1 MAEKY
6 SHPDGGYGI
15 DGAGFVIDKANQ
27 LGNFIGQHLKNQAT
41 QHFAT
46 GEQKANARRQQEQDR
61 TEPNSTTLRGQQNTS
76 PLGLAGSEMP
86 TDPAS
91 KKIQQG
97 IFDRAFANY
106 RANRGTTAT
115 GTEPLV
121 TPAARA
127 RDSEV
132 QRMAQQYG
140 GNDMRLALMEKAPGE
155 TPEDLVK
162 FYQAQRSA
170 GQDETIKQEMV
181 QYFAQQDAFANS
193 QFGGEKAA
201 QMFVDQNPDV
211 AFREF
216 NKNVPL
222 EVLSRGD
229 EQSLRTSP
237 STESFGDG
245 EGGMDMSIDMNK
257 AAVMRTYNQDNAYQV
272 HKDATP
278 TQSLKTDLTG
288 LADQPDVNAEKPP
301 LMASPFAAANKQTF
315 DLLGIESTFGEDALG
330 EDQFMRLKQRL
341 ESIKGNKGFS
351 YDR

>member
-1 MAEKY
+1 MSFELGKFQTAEQRRN
-6 SHPDGGYGI
+6 
-15 DGAGFVIDKANQ
+15 AQQVA
-27 LGNFIGQHLKNQAT
+27 QAD
-41 QHFAT
+41 AS
-46 GEQKANARRQQEQDR
+46 GMQD
-61 TEPNSTTLRGQQNTS
+61 SSLRGKQETA
-76 PLGLAGSEMP
+76 PLSMLGIGGQPLTNNQGRAERPLMP

-91 KKIQQG
+91 QKIQQG
-97 IFDRAFANY
+97 IFDKAFANY

-121 TPAARA
+121 TPAERA

-170 GQDETIKQEMV
+170 GQDETMKQEMV

-288 LADQPDVNAEKPP
+288 LADQPDVDAEKPRM
-301 LMASPFAAANKQTF
+301 MASPFADANKQAF
-315 DLLGIESTFGEDALG
+315 DLLGIESTYGKDVLG
-330 EDQFMRLKQRL
+330 EEQLMRLRQRL
-341 ESIKGNKGFS
+341 ESIKGTNKGFS

>member
-1 MAEKY
+1 MAFELGKFQTAEQRRNAEQLAQADA
-6 SHPDGGYGI
+6 PT
-15 DGAGFVIDKANQ
+15 NQ
-27 LGNFIGQHLKNQAT
+27 SA
-41 QHFAT
+41 
-46 GEQKANARRQQEQDR
+46 
-61 TEPNSTTLRGQQNTS
+61 TLRGQQNTS
-76 PLGLAGSEMP
+76 LLGLTGSQVP
-86 TDPAS
+86 TDPAN

-97 IFDRAFANY
+97 IFDKAFANY
-106 RANRGTTAT
+106 RASRGTTAT

-121 TPAARA
+121 SPAERA

-170 GQDETIKQEMV
+170 GQDETMKQEMV

-288 LADQPDVNAEKPP
+288 LADQPDVDAERPRM
-301 LMASPFAAANKQTF
+301 MASPFADANKQAF
-315 DLLGIESTFGEDALG
+315 DLLGIESTYGKDVLG
-330 EDQFMRLKQRL
+330 EEHLMRLRQRL

-351 YDR
+351 YNQ